1 MKSRNFNIR
10 IEEELRE
17 AGHKLAREKG
27 LTLSAY
33 LRMLLIEELKK
44 DKEGK
49 YEI

>member
-17 AGHKLAREKG
+17 QGHKLANSKG

-33 LRMLLIEELKK
+33 LRMLLIEELR
-44 DKEGK
+44 KEK
-49 YEI
+49 ERKHEI